1 MAVYKEI
8 ANADGSGVTGFYRL
22 STEKSTVEIN
32 TTGTNDS
39 MSDYNLLLNK
49 PSINGVALT
58 GNKTAE
64 DLGLQPA
71 GQYITKV
78 PDEYITEEELTAK
91 GFATMNYVIEQVSSA
106 EHFSREI
113 VDALPLN
120 GKVNVIYM
128 LPKEGVNDDVYNEYL
143 WTGLEYE
150 LIGSTAPDLT
160 NYYVKEEIDNK
171 LEKKV
176 DKIDGKQLST
186 EDYTTEEKEKLASL
200 FNYDDT
206 ELLNRVLEC
215 EREVDGC
222 AALLDIING
231 EVIPN
236 E

>member
-8 ANADGSGVTGFYRL
+8 ANADGSGVTSFYRL
-22 STEKSTVEIN
+22 STEKSTVEIDA
-32 TTGTNDS
+32 TSVNDS

-58 GNKTAE
+58 GDKTAAE
-64 DLGLQPA
+64 LGLQPA
-71 GQYITKV
+71 GEYITKV
-78 PDEYITEEELTAK
+78 PDEYITENELKAM
-91 GFATMNYVIEQVSSA
+91 GYATTNYVIEQISTA

-113 VDALPLN
+113 VEALPVT
-120 GKVNVIYM
+120 GKNNVIYM
-128 LPKEGVNDDVYNEYL
+128 VLKDGAGDDVYNEYL

-160 NYYVKEEIDNK
+160 NYYVKKEIEEL
-171 LEKKV
+171 LENKV
-176 DKIDGKQLST
+176 DKIEGKQLST

-222 AALLDIING
+222 AALLDEING

>member
-8 ANADGSGVTGFYRL
+8 ANADGSGVTSFYRL
-22 STEKSTVEIN
+22 STEKSTVEIDA
-32 TTGTNDS
+32 TSVNDS
-39 MSDYNLLLNK
+39 MTDYNLLLNK

-58 GNKTAE
+58 GDKTAAE
-64 DLGLQPA
+64 LGLQPA
-71 GQYITKV
+71 GAYITKV
-78 PDEYITEEELTAK
+78 PDEYITENELKAK
-91 GFATMNYVIEQVSSA
+91 GYATVDYVITEINSA

-113 VDALPLN
+113 VDALPLT
-120 GKVNVIYM
+120 GKINVIYM
-128 LPKEGVNDDVYNEYL
+128 LPKEGAADDVYNEYL

-160 NYYVKEEIDNK
+160 NYYIKAEIEEL
-171 LEKKV
+171 LEDKV
-176 DKIDGKQLST
+176 DKIEGKQLST

-231 EVIPN
+231 EAIPN

>member
-1 MAVYKEI
+1 MPE
-8 ANADGSGVTGFYRL
+8 
-22 STEKSTVEIN
+22 
-32 TTGTNDS
+32 
-39 MSDYNLLLNK
+39 
-49 PSINGVALT
+49 
-58 GNKTAE
+58 
-64 DLGLQPA
+64 
-71 GQYITKV
+71 
-78 PDEYITEEELTAK
+78 EYITENELQAK
-91 GFATMNYVIEQVSSA
+91 GFATIDYVIRAINDA

-113 VDALPLN
+113 VEALPIN
-120 GKVNVIYM
+120 GKNNVIYM
-128 LPKEGVNDDVYNEYL
+128 LPKEGANDDVYNEYL

-171 LEKKV
+171 LETKV

-231 EVIPN
+231 EAIPN

>member
-1 MAVYKEI
+1 MGVYKEI

-22 STEKSTVEIN
+22 STEKGTVEID
-32 TTGTNDS
+32 TTGVNDS
-39 MSDYNLLLNK
+39 MMDYNLLLNK
-49 PSINGVALT
+49 PSINGVALS

-64 DLGLQPA
+64 ELGLQPA
-71 GQYITKV
+71 GEYIIEI
-78 PDEYITEEELTAK
+78 PEEYITEEDLRLK
-91 GFATMNYVIEQVSSA
+91 GYATTDYVIEQVSKA

-113 VDALPLN
+113 VDALPIT

-128 LPKEGVNDDVYNEYL
+128 LPKEGANDDVYNEYL

-160 NYYVKEEIDNK
+160 NYYVKEEINQ
-171 LEKKV
+171 LLNLKV
-176 DKIDGKQLST
+176 DKIEGKQLST

-222 AALLDIING
+222 AALLDEING